1 MLDKVRQIQDIAATS
16 GLSLLEIAMRFC
28 VSNPHAAMTIP
39 GIRTPEQA
47 RSNAAASTP
56 LPPEILAKLRQLA

>member
-1 MLDKVRQIQDIAATS
+1 MLDKVRQMKDIAATS

-28 VSNPHAAMTIP
+28 VSNLHAAVTIP
-39 GIRTPEQA
+39 GVRTPEQA

-56 LPPEILAKLRQLA
+56 LSSEVVEMLRRLA

>member
-1 MLDKVRQIQDIAATS
+1 MLDKVRQIKDIAASS

-28 VSNPHAAMTIP
+28 VSKPHAAMTIP

-47 RSNAAASTP
+47 RTNAAASTP
-56 LPPEILAKLRQLA
+56 LPAEIVEKLRQLA